1 MAALYSA
8 LTLVDLYPTF
18 GAELQSCA
26 SCVRGFSAA
35 FGAHVL
41 STEFSSA
48 AAPTDI
54 RPSEAQQPPR
64 VSVIPPACVQS
75 LLASPGEMLP
85 PRYYTRKCGECQ
97 LFYFHVV
104 VFFYFCLLLPLKPPS
119 YKNC

>member
-35 FGAHVL
+35 FDAHVL
-41 STEFSSA
+41 STEFSTA

-54 RPSEAQQPPR
+54 RPSKAQQPPR
-64 VSVIPPACVQS
+64 VSVIPPACVKS
-75 LLASPGEMLP
+75 LLASPGEILP
-85 PRYYTRKCGECQ
+85 PRYHTRKWRVSTV
-97 LFYFHVV
+97 YFHVV
-104 VFFYFCLLLPLKPPS
+104 VSFYFCLLLPLTPPN